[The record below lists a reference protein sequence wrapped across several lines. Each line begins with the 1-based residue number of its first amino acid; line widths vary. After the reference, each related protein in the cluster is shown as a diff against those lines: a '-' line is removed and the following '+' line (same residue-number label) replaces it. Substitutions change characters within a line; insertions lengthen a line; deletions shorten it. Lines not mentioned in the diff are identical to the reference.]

1 MTCFHNH
8 FDSTCKRQTD
18 WGPSGLK
25 PVETNFKNWTNRAS
39 DQIWSLKCC
48 RMMQQCISPVTCQM
62 SNASSQF
69 LTISALFI
77 KATIM
82 WLRERAEVP
91 FTPESAHRSHST
103 VVMSAS
109 GDQPMSRRPRR
120 ETGFHMFVCVMSL
133 YPDAVGSCVWKS
145 KVINHFQS
153 LKELSFRRKLGIIK
167 CLRQLSIV
175 SRQMW
180 MLCRNFQIFLKKD
193 KNGSIYV

>member
-1 MTCFHNH
+1 
-8 FDSTCKRQTD
+8 
-18 WGPSGLK
+18 
-25 PVETNFKNWTNRAS
+25 
-39 DQIWSLKCC
+39 
-48 RMMQQCISPVTCQM
+48 MQLCISPVTCQM

-133 YPDAVGSCVWKS
+133 FPGAVGSCVWKS
-145 KVINHFQS
+145 KRVINHSQS
-153 LKELSFRRKLGIIK
+153 LKELSFCINLWIIK

-180 MLCRNFQIFLKKD
+180 MLCRNFQIFVKKD
-193 KNGSIYV
+193 KNGSIYM